1 MHRDLFLG
9 RLKIQDLDIVR
20 NAVMLAEMGIS
31 SVLDAVQGR
40 VLKILVCSF
49 EDCELYFSLRYC
61 LTSSGIGH

>member
-9 RLKIQDLDIVR
+9 RLKIQNLDIVR
-20 NAVMLAEMGIS
+20 NAVMLVGMGTS

-40 VLKILVCSF
+40 VLKILVYSF
-49 EDCELYFSLRYC
+49 EDCEWYFSLRYY